1 MRTSRRK
8 KKSGKVLFIYYHVGC
23 MVWDKSSYLG
33 LVWKFRAHFSKASFV
48 SVNFEELE
56 SN

>member
-23 MVWDKSSYLG
+23 MVWGKSSYLG
-33 LVWKFRAHFSKASFV
+33 LVCKSHSSKAPFISLD
-48 SVNFEELE
+48 FEKL
-56 SN
+56 